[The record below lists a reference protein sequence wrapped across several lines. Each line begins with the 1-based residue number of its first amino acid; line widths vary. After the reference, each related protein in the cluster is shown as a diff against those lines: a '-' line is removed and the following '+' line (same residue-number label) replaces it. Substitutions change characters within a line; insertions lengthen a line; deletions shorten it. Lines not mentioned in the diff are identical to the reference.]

1 MCSKETGVA
10 FQLLK
15 LMNHDIDDKG
25 YPHTFQKLK
34 NSCRNFDEAGS
45 AITIGNNSSSYLD
58 TDCYLEKKLV
68 KKKYN
73 K

>member
-34 NSCRNFDEAGS
+34 NSCRNFDEVGS
-45 AITIGNNSSSYLD
+45 AITIGNNSSS
-58 TDCYLEKKLV
+58 
-68 KKKYN
+68 
-73 K
+73 